1 MYPLQARGSKNPVI
15 TIVQQVVSKFSEN
28 NLIETVKSSKYD
40 CACSH
45 PEYQLVELK
54 SGHQCVRPFLGFYT
68 FDEAQMICNFDRSSI
83 LAPNNLEDAETFLD
97 LASNGNDIWLPFKYF
112 DVENY
117 DMGYWKNYKS
127 DQMATFLHFAPRN
140 PDLGRGKLL
149 QINQV

>member
-1 MYPLQARGSKNPVI
+1 MLCCIGYESIILGSLLESFQRAPSFIQLKWNR
-15 TIVQQVVSKFSEN
+15 
-28 NLIETVKSSKYD
+28 KSPQYD

-68 FDEAQMICNFDRSSI
+68 FEEAQMICNFDRSSI
-83 LAPNNLEDAETFLD
+83 LAPNDLEDAETFLD

-112 DVENY
+112 DVINDE
-117 DMGYWKNYKS
+117 MGYWKNYKS

-140 PDLGRGKLL
+140 PDLGRGNLL
-149 QINQV
+149 QINKV